1 MKELHITVRNPD
13 AFLRFL
19 ELKNYIG
26 FYKIEKGILSFYVE
40 FIYDPNTGQRQLI
53 DESYPIDE
61 SALLEEFNQWLQ
73 LQQSG

>member
-1 MKELHITVRNPD
+1 MKELHITVRDPD

-19 ELKNYIG
+19 ELKNYLG
-26 FYKIEKGILSFYVE
+26 FYKIEKSILT
-40 FIYDPNTGQRQLI
+40 IYIESIFDPNTGQSQSI

-61 SALLEEFNQWLQ
+61 TVLVEEFNQWLQ